1 MDEIL
6 VPHNTI
12 TLVDITTKSLIQNV
26 MQNED
31 DILLV
36 SKHGDPDK
44 ASLHL
49 GKNDTVTVD
58 SPVYLWYKSDW
69 DNVLF
74 PIVEF

>member
-36 SKHGDPDK
+36 SKHGDSDK
-44 ASLHL
+44 AWLHL